1 MLRDKKNL
9 RIEEIK
15 VPKNSWTI
23 GKSLANLD
31 LRKSWA
37 TNFGISRP
45 YLQAYNYSPKSDDL
59 IQENMT
65 LITMGEPD
73 QINNLEK
80 FIK

>member
-1 MLRDKKNL
+1 M

-31 LRKSWA
+31 LRKKVGLQILA
-37 TNFGISRP
+37 YQDPIS
-45 YLQAYNYSPKSDDL
+45 QAYNYSPKSDDL